1 MMSERIKRN
10 KNWRSRNDE
19 AHARR
24 MEIGDLARA
33 AAAPGWSRLAV
44 RHAQVGSHA
53 VTTVTRDGHEITV
66 EGAAEPFQGME
77 EPFRCL
83 RELSYRVGAGTWFT
97 CELEFSPGGRGYTGR
112 VDSSAPP
119 FVDVPPM
126 AALAELT
133 VFPREEPPGW
143 LLAALP
149 TAAPLGLPTAYGDRY
164 DRWRGHS
171 GDRRPQTP
179 PPITG
184 ELAYRPA
191 TTMTARA
198 FGHDQEHNRCLI
210 YLAEQADD
218 SGAEHLLVTSYQ
230 EGYWVARQDMRG
242 TNEGVRSITLDDT
255 TLRLELT
262 LEAADLL
269 ETETVFEVRLDLPPE
284 TLGELRTVLPGM
296 LRSVAQAPELIG
308 F

>member
-1 MMSERIKRN
+1 MSERTRRN
-10 KNWRSRNDE
+10 RNWRSRNDE
-19 AHARR
+19 AHARL

-53 VTTVTRDGHEITV
+53 VTAVTRDGREITV
-66 EGAAEPFQGME
+66 EGTAEPFQ
-77 EPFRCL
+77 RV
-83 RELSYRVGAGTWFT
+83 RELSYRDGAGTWFI

-112 VDSSAPP
+112 VDSSAQP
-119 FVDVPPM
+119 FEDVPPP

-133 VFPREEPPGW
+133 VFPRKEPPGW

-164 DRWRGHS
+164 DRWYDHF
-171 GDRRPQTP
+171 GDRRPP
-179 PPITG
+179 APSPITG
-184 ELAYRPA
+184 ELAYRPT

-198 FGHDQEHNRCLI
+198 FGHDQEHGRCLI
-210 YLAEQADD
+210 YLTEQADGPD
-218 SGAEHLLVTSYQ
+218 AEHLLVTSYQ
-230 EGYWVARQDMRG
+230 EGYRVARQDMRG
-242 TNEGVRSITLDDT
+242 TGEGVRSITLGGT

-296 LRSVAQAPELIG
+296 LRSVTQAPELIG

>member
-19 AHARR
+19 AHARL

-33 AAAPGWSRLAV
+33 AASPGWSRLAV

-53 VTTVTRDGHEITV
+53 LTTVTREGREITV
-66 EGAAEPFQGME
+66 EGTAEPFQGMAE
-77 EPFRCL
+77 SFRRL
-83 RELSYRVGAGTWFT
+83 RELSYRDGAGTWFI

-112 VDSSAPP
+112 VDSAAPP
-119 FVDVPPM
+119 FADVPPM

-133 VFPREEPPGW
+133 DFPREEPPGW
-143 LLAALP
+143 LMAALP

-171 GDRRPQTP
+171 DDRRPQAP
-179 PPITG
+179 LPITG

-191 TTMTARA
+191 MTMTARV
-198 FGHDQEHNRCLI
+198 FRQIQKHGRHLVH
-210 YLAEQADD
+210 LAEQAGE
-218 SGAEHLLVTSYQ
+218 SEAEQLVVIRHPETC
-230 EGYWVARQDMRG
+230 WVVRQG
-242 TNEGVRSITLDDT
+242 THGTDEGVRSITLDGA

-262 LEAADLL
+262 AKAADLL
-269 ETETVFEVRLDLPPE
+269 GTETAFEVRLDLPPE
-284 TLGELRTVLPGM
+284 TLGELRAALPGM